1 MQLITPG
8 LGLVFWMLVSFG
20 IVLYILGKFAWKPI
34 LKALGDRENNIAKAL
49 KSADKAREEMARLKA
64 DNEKIMAKAREDR
77 DNLLREARE
86 IKDKIIVEAKDDAAR
101 EAEKILKSARMQ
113 IEGEK
118 LTALKEIRENVAV
131 LSIEIAEK
139 ILRHNLTGQKDQEV
153 LINKYLDD
161 IKMS

>member
-20 IVLYILGKFAWKPI
+20 IVLFILGKFAWKPI
-34 LKALGDRENNIAKAL
+34 LKALGDRESNIAKAL
-49 KSADKAREEMARLKA
+49 KSADKAREEMAQLKA

-77 DNLLREARE
+77 DNLLKEARE
-86 IKDKIIVEAKDDAAR
+86 IKDKIIVEARDDAAI
-101 EAEKILKSARMQ
+101 EGEKLLKSARIQ

-118 LTALKEIRENVAV
+118 LTALKEIKEKVAA

-139 ILRHNLTGQKDQEV
+139 ILRENLAGQKDQEA
-153 LINKYLDD
+153 LINKYLDE
-161 IKMS
+161 IKLS